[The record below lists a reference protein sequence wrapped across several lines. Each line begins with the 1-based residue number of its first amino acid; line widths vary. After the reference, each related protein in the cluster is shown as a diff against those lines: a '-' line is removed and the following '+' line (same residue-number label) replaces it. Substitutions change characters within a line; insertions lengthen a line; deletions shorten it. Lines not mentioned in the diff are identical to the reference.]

1 MMADDEA
8 ISSLEYDCSSSCSS
22 SSNNNNKNKNK
33 DANASTISTIY
44 TVDEVKIKRQHSFW
58 LNEQLYQ
65 SFKKTARLIGR
76 PSTSQALQEAMAEY
90 MENHSH
96 QLPTG
101 ATINIIQPRQVNI
114 NLTKRLELKLI
125 RKDLS
130 LLIQTI
136 ENKRGNKNFFLEKLK
151 ELLPKALRIY
161 EKTSDPEMEN
171 LLKQTEKWV

>member
-1 MMADDEA
+1 MAAENDS
-8 ISSLEYDCSSSCSS
+8 ISPLKYDY
-22 SSNNNNKNKNK
+22 NNNDSNT
-33 DANASTISTIY
+33 STISTIS
-44 TVDEVKIKRQHSFW
+44 TIDEAKQKRQHSFW

-65 SFKKTARLIGR
+65 SFKKMARLIGR

-101 ATINIIQPRQVNI
+101 TTINIIQPQQINI

-125 RKDLS
+125 KKDLK
-130 LLIQTI
+130 LLIQTL
-136 ENKRGNKNFFLEKLK
+136 ETKKGNQNFFLEKLK

-161 EKTSDPEMEN
+161 EKTSDPEMET